1 MRLQHSWRG
10 EGEDRNGK
18 VHFTSRIWIQELNTW
33 HALAKE
39 LKGCCARHTRYL
51 RVISSSISHRAQS
64 GRNDDCFPNGKI
76 LIHFSVWREM
86 PLFFNVWF
94 VSWNREK
101 SCPVDPPPLLPFNVI
116 FSFWGGRVFS
126 RHGAL
131 KNEWR
136 VANGLSK
143 KNKGMDLAV
152 FWGGLEISVPLP
164 RCQAA
169 NAPRPFGTSV
179 LPTLVLRG
187 EKKTSYDNKCTEKTN
202 PKTFENILKTR
213 HWNKVAT
220 PRLSETYKRRHPQSV
235 WHWQSGRC
243 WGCRDSAYHGRAS
256 IPEQETH
263 LGMMRWNPRA
273 GFLSERQ
280 PAENECSNRKYR
292 KVSLK
297 GFWSSVR
304 VVSTDFTVVV
314 DIQAVEFVEPV
325 WNWLKGK
332 WKQSQTRRHKAD
344 NLPHGPWN

>member
-33 HALAKE
+33 PALAKE

-143 KNKGMDLAV
+143 KKQRNGPCRFLGRARDKCSL
-152 FWGGLEISVPLP
+152 
-164 RCQAA
+164 
-169 NAPRPFGTSV
+169 TSV
-179 LPTLVLRG
+179 SGCQRSKAFWDFSFAHTSVEGREKNKLWQQMYWENQSKNLWEHFENPTLKQGCDCQVIRDLR
-187 EKKTSYDNKCTEKTN
+187 
-202 PKTFENILKTR
+202 
-213 HWNKVAT
+213 
-220 PRLSETYKRRHPQSV
+220 ET
-235 WHWQSGRC
+235 
-243 WGCRDSAYHGRAS
+243 AS
-256 IPEQETH
+256 SICVTLAKWAV
-263 LGMMRWNPRA
+263 LGMPRQRIPWACLHSWA
-273 GFLSERQ
+273 GNTFGNDAMEPAGGIPFRATTGGERM
-280 PAENECSNRKYR
+280 
-292 KVSLK
+292 LK
-297 GFWSSVR
+297 
-304 VVSTDFTVVV
+304 
-314 DIQAVEFVEPV
+314 
-325 WNWLKGK
+325 
-332 WKQSQTRRHKAD
+332 
-344 NLPHGPWN
+344 